1 MQKYLRILNVLL
13 LLNIIATPS
22 AHAGIDAELNAIIV
36 AIIENNITDED
47 NSNTEIG
54 VAICKAAGGTSC
66 AYSSIGEG
74 ICKARRGSSCTY
86 STIGEGI
93 CKAGRVSSC
102 SYSSIGEGICKAGR
116 GSSCTYSTIGEGI
129 CKARRG
135 SSCTYMSVSTAL
147 SLPVPD
153 TEWKWDGFMGAN
165 GNQTWRCRGTATGQF
180 ADDSK
185 CGYASKNDNTWPG

>member
-93 CKAGRVSSC
+93 CKAGR
-102 SYSSIGEGICKAGR
+102 

>member
-86 STIGEGI
+86 
-93 CKAGRVSSC
+93 
-102 SYSSIGEGICKAGR
+102 
-116 GSSCTYSTIGEGI
+116 
-129 CKARRG
+129 
-135 SSCTYMSVSTAL
+135 MSVSTAL

>member
-93 CKAGRVSSC
+93 CKA
-102 SYSSIGEGICKAGR
+102 
-116 GSSCTYSTIGEGI
+116 
-129 CKARRG
+129 RRG